1 MRTTQKSES
10 IKSIN
15 IKLKIIE
22 QKTVNR
28 KERET
33 KLSIE
38 IITDV

>member
-28 KERET
+28 KEKET